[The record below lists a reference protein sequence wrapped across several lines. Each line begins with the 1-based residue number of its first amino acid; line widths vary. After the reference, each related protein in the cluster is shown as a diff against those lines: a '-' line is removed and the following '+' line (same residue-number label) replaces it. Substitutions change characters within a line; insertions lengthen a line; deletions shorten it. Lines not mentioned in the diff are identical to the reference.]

1 MMELKLDLRGKGTGK
16 TQAMVTWLLE
26 NDDAVMLVINQN
38 EKLRL
43 LQAMDEKVRSTMLDR
58 IMTLEQ
64 VQRLRGRLATQVGVD
79 NVRLILESVLNR
91 PVTYMT
97 LTTNPGTT
105 IIENLPQ
112 SMYTDAKSEEE

>member
-1 MMELKLDLRGKGTGK
+1 MELKLDLRGKGTGK